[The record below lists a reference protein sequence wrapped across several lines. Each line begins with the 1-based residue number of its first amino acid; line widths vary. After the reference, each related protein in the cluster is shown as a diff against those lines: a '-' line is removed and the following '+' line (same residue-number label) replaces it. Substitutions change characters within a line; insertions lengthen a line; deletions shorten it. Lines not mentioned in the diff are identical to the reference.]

1 MQIINLLSDTGTK
14 PTPGMLQAMM
24 AAEVGDDVFRE
35 DPTVNALEEKCAAL
49 VGHEAA
55 LFCPSGT
62 MTNQIA
68 LKVHTR
74 PLDEVICDE
83 MSHIYQYEVG
93 GYAFNSGIG
102 INLIRTD
109 YGILNADQVL
119 AAIKPRFDWLPKS
132 SLVVIENTCN
142 KGGGSTYTLDA
153 IKNIRLV
160 CKNQGLA
167 LHLDGARLFNALVET
182 GDTPAAIGAEV
193 DSISICLSK
202 GLGAPVGS
210 VLTGSRDFIA
220 EARRVRKVMGGG
232 MRQAGYL
239 AGAGIYALD
248 HHIERLQED
257 HVHARQLAT
266 ALKQLAY
273 TANIRPVQTNIV
285 IFDLVKPATPPHFL
299 AYLKANGISASA
311 FGPQTIRFVTHLDVG
326 AEMIKRAIEVLQGYS
341 AAGNK
346 SQP

>member
-1 MQIINLLSDTGTK
+1 MLINLLSDTVTK
-14 PTPGMLQAMM
+14 PTPGMLKAMW

-49 VGHEAA
+49 FGHEAA

-102 INLIRTD
+102 VNLIRTPN
-109 YGILNADQVL
+109 GILDAAMVE
-119 AAIKPRFDWLPKS
+119 AAIKPRYDWLPKS

-142 KGGGSTYTLDA
+142 KGGGSLYDMAA
-153 IKNIRLV
+153 IRAIRLV
-160 CKNQGLA
+160 CRTRGLA
-167 LHLDGARLFNALVET
+167 LHLDGARIFNALLQT
-182 GDTPAAIGAEV
+182 GDTPAAAGAEV

-210 VLTGSRDFIA
+210 VLIGNQSFIT

-239 AGAGIYALD
+239 AAAGIYALD
-248 HHIERLQED
+248 HQVERLKED
-257 HVHARQLAT
+257 HDHARQLAA
-266 ALKQLAY
+266 ALAELPY
-273 TANIRPVQTNIV
+273 VANIRPVQTNIV
-285 IFDLVKPATPPHFL
+285 IFDLITPLTPAIFLDYLSKNNVK
-299 AYLKANGISASA
+299 ASA
-311 FGPQTIRFVTHLDVG
+311 FGPQTIRFVTHLDVNP
-326 AEMIKRAIEVLQGYS
+326 EMIGQAIDILRKYPS
-341 AAGNK
+341 
-346 SQP
+346 